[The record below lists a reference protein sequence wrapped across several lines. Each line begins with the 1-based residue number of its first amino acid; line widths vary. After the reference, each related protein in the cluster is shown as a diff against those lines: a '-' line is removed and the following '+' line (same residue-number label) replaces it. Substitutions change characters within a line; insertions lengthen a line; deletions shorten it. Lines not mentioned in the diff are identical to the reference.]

1 MLDHVF
7 MDAIGALRDAFDGAL
22 LERHAQEERLQ
33 VDVLLGDVG
42 WETSYSLPGEGVP
55 PRVVAEVTLEWPTWS
70 QTAYRSWK
78 IGEGFDEPPEVD
90 VEIVLRLQRLVGAPE
105 PSTIVGIL
113 PDEGPTLGDEP
124 LRRSAPTVEHLY
136 DLELAPI
143 ETAIEVSY
151 EGVYALSEAALA
163 DEASLAADFGALG
176 GWIASSLVKLG
187 DLKLEF
193 RPPDELVP
201 FEPAAVVGD
210 LDDQSVVFGPRV
222 HRQGA
227 RRPAAKAHGVGAEL
241 RDGQHQVLG
250 VRLVDAQL
258 LEPVGEQA
266 AGQRDGDGVGREAVL
281 EGPRGGPGAGRGRA
295 PAQHQCERVVTA
307 HGARERPFDQGPGE
321 RPGRVAGGIA
331 GGGGEGVESVED
343 VLGGLDQ
350 SVGVEH

>member
-7 MDAIGALRDAFDGAL
+7 MDAIGALRRAFDAAL
-22 LERHAQEERLQ
+22 LERHTQEERLQ
-33 VDVLLGDVG
+33 VDVLLGDLN

-90 VEIVLRLQRLVGAPE
+90 VEIVLRLQRLVGTPE

-193 RPPDELVP
+193 RPPDE
-201 FEPAAVVGD
+201 PA
-210 LDDQSVVFGPRV
+210 
-222 HRQGA
+222 
-227 RRPAAKAHGVGAEL
+227 
-241 RDGQHQVLG
+241 
-250 VRLVDAQL
+250 
-258 LEPVGEQA
+258 
-266 AGQRDGDGVGREAVL
+266 
-281 EGPRGGPGAGRGRA
+281 
-295 PAQHQCERVVTA
+295 
-307 HGARERPFDQGPGE
+307 
-321 RPGRVAGGIA
+321 
-331 GGGGEGVESVED
+331 
-343 VLGGLDQ
+343 
-350 SVGVEH
+350 

>member
-187 DLKLEF
+187 DLQLEF
-193 RPPDELVP
+193 RPPDEL
-201 FEPAAVVGD
+201 
-210 LDDQSVVFGPRV
+210 S
-222 HRQGA
+222 
-227 RRPAAKAHGVGAEL
+227 
-241 RDGQHQVLG
+241 
-250 VRLVDAQL
+250 
-258 LEPVGEQA
+258 
-266 AGQRDGDGVGREAVL
+266 
-281 EGPRGGPGAGRGRA
+281 
-295 PAQHQCERVVTA
+295 
-307 HGARERPFDQGPGE
+307 
-321 RPGRVAGGIA
+321 
-331 GGGGEGVESVED
+331 
-343 VLGGLDQ
+343 
-350 SVGVEH
+350 